1 MLNSRTI
8 LIGLLVILVLA
19 LIYCSCNKK
28 KEHYADLYY
37 NKGLD
42 PSIMTRPSFNSNLDP
57 NNMNMRF
64 DSNVYGGF
72 INGNSPNINN
82 LASYNRVA
90 SDSLDTQAFYNQN
103 DKQGSRE
110 GFAPPRMRAVVQPA
124 GNGAPQF
131 DPSVGQNIGTIDA
144 AQYVTYAD
152 TDYEGLAA
160 DNPQGNSPSKNSS
173 GYGTVANDF
182 ASLGNDGTFQ
192 ASKMNSAAT
201 TYKASLNN
209 NYNPNTLKYTVPKDL
224 LPAPDMRQPL
234 ARDPSDPSNFMY
246 DRTVFAPL
254 KKRNHNEAD
263 RIRGDLD
270 IEPVKTGW
278 FDIATVPS
286 VDLCKGYFGYF
297 SDIQE
302 YQDLQDIAYS
312 RSREQSTGQST
323 TGSTT
328 ALSNLTGMINKD
340 MLKPKLAYATQPNLE
355 MPIGNAWGQKRS
367 FAL

>member
-1 MLNSRTI
+1 MHNSKTI
-8 LIGLLVILVLA
+8 LIGLLVILVVS
-19 LIYCSCNKK
+19 LIYCSYNKK
-28 KEHYADLYY
+28 KENYADLYY

-42 PSIMTRPSFNSNLDP
+42 PSILTRPSFNSNLDP
-57 NNMNMRF
+57 NNPNMRF

-72 INGNSPNINN
+72 INGNSPSAGN
-82 LASYNRVA
+82 LASYNMVA
-90 SDSLDTQAFYNQN
+90 SDALETQSYY
-103 DKQGSRE
+103 KPTQGTKE
-110 GFAPPRMRAVVQPA
+110 GFAPPRMRAVVQPS
-124 GNGAPQF
+124 NTQY
-131 DPSVGQNIGTIDA
+131 DPSVGQNVGTVDA

-152 TDYEGLAA
+152 TDYEGLSA
-160 DNPQGNSPSKNSS
+160 DNPQGDSPSKNSN

-192 ASKMNSAAT
+192 ATKLNSAAA

-209 NYNPNTLKYTVPKDL
+209 NFNPNTLKYTVPKDL

-263 RIRGDLD
+263 RFRGDLD

-278 FDIATVPS
+278 FDIATVPT
-286 VDLCKGYFGYF
+286 VDLVKGYFGTF
-297 SDIQE
+297 NDIQE
-302 YQDLQDIAYS
+302 YQDLQDISYQRA
-312 RSREQSTGQST
+312 REQSTGQDT
-323 TGSTT
+323 TASTT
-328 ALSNLTGMINKD
+328 ALANLTGMMNRD
-340 MLKPKLAYATQPNLE
+340 MLKPKLVYATQPTLA
-355 MPIGNAWGQKRS
+355 MPTGNSWGQKRS

>member
-1 MLNSRTI
+1 MLNSRQI
-8 LIGLLVILVLA
+8 LIGLLVFLVLA
-19 LIYCSCNKK
+19 LVYCSCNKK
-28 KEHYADLYY
+28 KEHYADMYY

-42 PSIMTRPSFNSNLDP
+42 NSIMTRPSFNSNLDP
-57 NNMNMRF
+57 NNMNLRF

-72 INGNSPNINN
+72 IDGNSPDIGN
-82 LASYNRVA
+82 LATYNKTS
-90 SDSLDTQAFYNQN
+90 SDALNTQYARAPN
-103 DKQGSRE
+103 GTRE
-110 GFAPPRMRAVVQPA
+110 GFAPMRTRAVVQP
-124 GNGAPQF
+124 GQF
-131 DPSVGQNIGTIDA
+131 NPSVGQNVGTVDA

-152 TDYEGLAA
+152 TDYEGLGA
-160 DNPQGNSPSKNSS
+160 DNPRGSSPSKNSD
-173 GYGTVANDF
+173 GYGKVANDF

-192 ASKMNSAAT
+192 AQKMNSAAA

-209 NYNPNTLKYTVPKDL
+209 NYNPNTLKYTTPKDL

-286 VDLCKGYFGYF
+286 VDLVRGYFGYF

-302 YQDLQDIAYS
+302 YQDLQDISYQRA
-312 RSREQSTGQST
+312 REQTTGQDTSAST
-323 TGSTT
+323 ATLT
-328 ALSNLTGMINKD
+328 NLTAAMNKQ
-340 MLKPKLAYATQPNLE
+340 MLKPKLVYGS
-355 MPIGNAWGQKRS
+355 MPALAMPTNNAWGQTNMHGI
-367 FAL
+367 